1 MELRAFA
8 EAKSAVDAV
17 AKRTMKA
24 ADLPDS
30 PMVDA
35 VYEIEFEQARKKL
48 DAAKKTAQEGLGPGP
63 DR

>member
-48 DAAKKTAQEGLGPGP
+48 DAAKKTAQEGLDPGP